1 MLVAVQVLQE
11 GEEAPKGCG
20 VYVVNDAMTVCLDLE
35 GIVDPQKEAE
45 KLQAKQVPAHIL
57 YGALS
62 QPLAMVESA
71 DLCVH
76 MVNAYAGKHVPSRSV
91 CRFDIKSPVAQLN
104 AALRTHHATLDVLT
118 VVHLV

>member
-45 KLQAKQVPAHIL
+45 KLQAKQVAAHIL
-57 YGALS
+57 YGVLS
-62 QPLAMVESA
+62 QPLTMVESA

-76 MVNAYAGKHVPSRSV
+76 MVNAYAGKHPSRPTCVS
-91 CRFDIKSPVAQLN
+91 CRWLPCA
-104 AALRTHHATLDVLT
+104 HHAAPCLVYIITVLS
-118 VVHLV
+118 LLL